1 MKKYLR
7 NRLVTLAGL
16 VLLALVINCSI
27 TVSASEDCLYL
38 SDINYESG
46 SSAGYGSIVY
56 DKNIENGSIS
66 LILDEGNSAVS
77 FSKGIAAHATS
88 TIIFDISEFDYDYF
102 VTYAGVNS
110 TKGSNGDGVKF
121 YIYTS
126 TDKKTWTLQTEQN
139 PTIQKGNSVALYY
152 KIDITGVNYIK
163 LYANQNG
170 TNYYDHAVYAD
181 AKLIHKNS
189 DSSNTGESVSIK
201 TVAEYDKLIKAGERG
216 LTLLQREF
224 VNNIGYSTLEYF
236 ANQSAD
242 NAKVLKWLIN
252 SEENLTYYLLGG
264 TPDGSYY
271 DSLLTLVRLY
281 KAYASDMDDTSQTQC
296 AGTKGDLYKR
306 MIITLSLTHS
316 ATCGLWAGGVTGN
329 ISDPNDSDAVERYR
343 IYKKMYLA
351 GKLDTQIFETRTIEE
366 MRFVMNSIIDDES
379 IEWLRDYTYNYSSD
393 AKRNPYTYITYMFG
407 YNYSKEEYYS
417 EENYAKWNEKYKLF
431 DYGITYKTGFPKM
444 WIVFEENGVCGA
456 IAKTGTVIQNS
467 YGVPATVVG
476 QPGHAAYI
484 YQSLN
489 SDGKTVW
496 NLYNDVSGWANSG
509 RTEKLGV
516 RMLNGWGEYNV
527 ATYTSTI
534 KPDTYIFL
542 AQEALN
548 DYAKYEAAEKILM
561 LADVYS
567 GDTDK
572 LEEIYQQALAVEPIN
587 FDAFYGLVTLYR
599 DTNRSEEDCYKLA
612 CQIAEAYTYHPLPM
626 YDLLRIL
633 KPLMSSA
640 EYDVKFTLLQNQ
652 TLEKAS
658 KATASESIQYSGVR
672 AIANALLGTVDKTV
686 ATFSFDG
693 DDKNKIVL
701 AERLSGNGVC
711 WDYSLDGGEKWITV
725 NADSVTLSDKEIESI
740 TTENSIRVHIVGVD
754 YTEENIYRIEITQAS
769 KPSNIY
775 ANDLENAVIGAG
787 ELMEWRLEGDDT
799 WKCFSDENPN
809 EYLTG
814 NAVIYVRNKATGTKK
829 ASEAVSCSFT
839 DNSQP
844 DNRKYVSISH
854 LTLESVSS
862 QQTGNDNYAKYAIDG
877 NINTIWHTAWD
888 GSDSDRYIVIKL
900 DEPIK
905 LSAVEYV
912 PRQDASNGRAKDSV
926 LYVSIDGENWK
937 EVGSGTNWGNNSS
950 WKTIELKESVEAQY
964 IKFVVTA
971 NYGDGRSFA
980 SAAMINIYED
990 VTGKSESETE
1000 NTSSSEDESSTES
1013 TTSLEDESSTES
1025 TTSSEDESST
1035 ENESSTESESSTE
1048 EKSETEEN
1056 PSTEEESESKSE
1068 TSSEDESS
1076 TEEESESES
1085 ETSSEENSETD
1096 EKETS
1101 SEEESESKNDSDSNK
1116 EPETSNGGNNDDGNN
1131 NSGVN
1136 NSNSA
1141 NNANADD
1148 NNNDDTIVSES
1159 KLKSTAGTAN
1169 TVATSSEMPVEIPD
1183 TVNNNSTDEEVY
1195 DILEIAGVSDI
1206 SDLYDTYDFSDTS
1219 DLINSQYAEYIKD
1232 EIIDSTTTDETTA
1245 KNTLE
1250 FTVETPNVT
1259 TDETTEKTKNTRTI
1273 PIAATST
1280 AAAAVVAGGGIFV
1293 FRKRWF
1299 FITKRK

>member
-1 MKKYLR
+1 
-7 NRLVTLAGL
+7 
-16 VLLALVINCSI
+16 
-27 TVSASEDCLYL
+27 
-38 SDINYESG
+38 
-46 SSAGYGSIVY
+46 
-56 DKNIENGSIS
+56 
-66 LILDEGNSAVS
+66 
-77 FSKGIAAHATS
+77 
-88 TIIFDISEFDYDYF
+88 
-102 VTYAGVNS
+102 
-110 TKGSNGDGVKF
+110 
-121 YIYTS
+121 
-126 TDKKTWTLQTEQN
+126 
-139 PTIQKGNSVALYY
+139 
-152 KIDITGVNYIK
+152 
-163 LYANQNG
+163 
-170 TNYYDHAVYAD
+170 
-181 AKLIHKNS
+181 
-189 DSSNTGESVSIK
+189 
-201 TVAEYDKLIKAGERG
+201 
-216 LTLLQREF
+216 
-224 VNNIGYSTLEYF
+224 
-236 ANQSAD
+236 
-242 NAKVLKWLIN
+242 
-252 SEENLTYYLLGG
+252 
-264 TPDGSYY
+264 
-271 DSLLTLVRLY
+271 
-281 KAYASDMDDTSQTQC
+281 
-296 AGTKGDLYKR
+296 
-306 MIITLSLTHS
+306 
-316 ATCGLWAGGVTGN
+316 
-329 ISDPNDSDAVERYR
+329 
-343 IYKKMYLA
+343 
-351 GKLDTQIFETRTIEE
+351 
-366 MRFVMNSIIDDES
+366 
-379 IEWLRDYTYNYSSD
+379 
-393 AKRNPYTYITYMFG
+393 
-407 YNYSKEEYYS
+407 
-417 EENYAKWNEKYKLF
+417 
-431 DYGITYKTGFPKM
+431 M

-489 SDGKTVW
+489 SEGKTVW

-527 ATYTSTI
+527 ATYTDTI

-548 DYAKYEAAEKILM
+548 DYDTYEAAEKILM

-572 LEEIYQQALAVEPIN
+572 QEEIYRQALAKESIN

-701 AERLSGNGVC
+701 AERLSGNGSC
-711 WDYSLDGGEKWITV
+711 WEYSIDGGETWTQV

-740 TTENSIRVHIVGVD
+740 TTENSIRVHIVGAA

-799 WKCFSDENPN
+799 WKCFSDKSPN

-877 NINTIWHTAWD
+877 NINTMWHTAWD

-912 PRQDASNGRAKDSV
+912 PRQDAANGRAKDAV
-926 LYVSIDGENWK
+926 LYVSSDGENWK
-937 EVGSGTNWGNNSS
+937 EAGSGTNWGNNSS
-950 WKTIELKESVEAQY
+950 WKTIELNESVEAQY

-980 SAAMINIYED
+980 SAAMINLFED
-990 VTGKSESETE
+990 ITV
-1000 NTSSSEDESSTES
+1000 EDEEE
-1013 TTSLEDESSTES
+1013 TT
-1025 TTSSEDESST
+1025 
-1035 ENESSTESESSTE
+1035 
-1048 EKSETEEN
+1048 
-1056 PSTEEESESKSE
+1056 TEEETTEEDTTEEDTTEEVTTEEDTTEEEE
-1068 TSSEDESS
+1068 TTKESS
-1076 TEEESESES
+1076 TEEEETTKESSTEVS
-1085 ETSSEENSETD
+1085 KPEQSKPGENKPQEGSTEENP
-1096 EKETS
+1096 
-1101 SEEESESKNDSDSNK
+1101 EESEPEESSTEENTTEESSS
-1116 EPETSNGGNNDDGNN
+1116 EPEREPESSTEKDTTEESSKEESSTDKNESEVSKPEIGKPEESKPEESKPEESKPEESSTAESNENDN
-1131 NSGVN
+1131 
-1136 NSNSA
+1136 
-1141 NNANADD
+1141 
-1148 NNNDDTIVSES
+1148 TIVSES
-1159 KLKSTAGTAN
+1159 KLKNTAGTTGTFIAS
-1169 TVATSSEMPVEIPD
+1169 VATPSELPVEISD
-1183 TVNNNSTDEEVY
+1183 AVNNGIDEVY

-1206 SDLYDTYDFSDTS
+1206 SDIYDTYDFTDTI
-1219 DLINSQYAEYIKD
+1219 DLVNYQYSEYVNDKTK
-1232 EIIDSTTTDETTA
+1232 DSTTTDDMVGITEETTA
-1245 KNTLE
+1245 KNVLE
-1250 FTVETPNVT
+1250 FTVETPN
-1259 TDETTEKTKNTRTI
+1259 ETPENTKNTSTI
-1273 PIAATST
+1273 PIAATGT
-1280 AAAAVVAGGGIFV
+1280 AAAVATASAGGGVFIFR
-1293 FRKRWF
+1293 RKWF
-1299 FITKRK
+1299 FKTKRK